1 MNFVKIGSA
10 GTPVL
15 PYLHVIRHLLSFGGM
30 PSEKRSRTQKKEDFT
45 ESEMAWN
52 RMVLRMILSC
62 VHTIHATLLS
72 HLGVRAGRELYQ
84 TKELV
89 DQRLERRALEMTGPD
104 QWDAKRSWS
113 RQISMDESMEEP
125 GENDFILVEN
135 QAIVQNLTEN
145 NRATIRCFCGQPTVV
160 LQRGRNRGRL
170 FRCNFFTWLEH
181 QPFWMPSSA
190 ASSDEVP
197 PPIDYPKAPTTPAMS
212 ELSTSGFTTP
222 NENCSHRN
230 VTYAG
235 SNAFL
240 RQAKCRDCGK
250 VLKKEKVNPEPSP
263 YSPSLG
269 DTKPRGPPPP
279 QPVNQPPSQS
289 MKVKGGPKPSSSA
302 PGPNQKDQDDWDEY
316 QEFRR

>member
-1 MNFVKIGSA
+1 
-10 GTPVL
+10 
-15 PYLHVIRHLLSFGGM
+15 
-30 PSEKRSRTQKKEDFT
+30 
-45 ESEMAWN
+45 
-52 RMVLRMILSC
+52 
-62 VHTIHATLLS
+62 
-72 HLGVRAGRELYQ
+72 
-84 TKELV
+84 
-89 DQRLERRALEMTGPD
+89 
-104 QWDAKRSWS
+104 
-113 RQISMDESMEEP
+113 
-125 GENDFILVEN
+125 
-135 QAIVQNLTEN
+135 
-145 NRATIRCFCGQPTVV
+145 
-160 LQRGRNRGRL
+160 
-170 FRCNFFTWLEH
+170 
-181 QPFWMPSSA
+181 MPSSA

-212 ELSTSGFTTP
+212 EQSTSGFTTP
-222 NENCSHRN
+222 SENCSHRN

-250 VLKKEKVNPEPSP
+250 VLKKEKVDPGARTTPGYDSKSPTSSIFDSP